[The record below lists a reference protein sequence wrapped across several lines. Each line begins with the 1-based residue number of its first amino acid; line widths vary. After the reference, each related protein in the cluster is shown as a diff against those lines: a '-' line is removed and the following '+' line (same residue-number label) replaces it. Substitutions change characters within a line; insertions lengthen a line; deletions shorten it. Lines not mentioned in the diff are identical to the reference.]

1 MGTTANRGYTYPD
14 STSNVQIWTHM
25 QGLADDVDADVE
37 DVATDADNR
46 KVLVDQLTADG
57 SGITGT
63 SLSTVLTVTLPAA
76 GTYAFDA
83 LLLAANTVSAGR
95 PGFGIGGTSTPTA
108 WRWASQTTV
117 YQQASGSQGLSASGT
132 TYPSTGTATSQN
144 DWPVSTGYS
153 AIGIKGQVT
162 VSAAG
167 TLTMRLSE
175 ALGSGTVT
183 PKNGSIVTVR
193 MVN

>member
-25 QGLADDVDADVE
+25 ATLADDVDADVE
-37 DVATDADNR
+37 TVATDADNR
-46 KVLVDQLTADG
+46 KELVDQLTADA

-63 SLSTVLTVTLPAA
+63 SLVTVLTVTLPAA
-76 GTYAFDA
+76 GTYTYDCQFNVT
-83 LLLAANTVSAGR
+83 NTVSAGV

-108 WRWASQTTV
+108 WRWASQTV
-117 YQQASGSQGLSASGT
+117 VFAQAAGSQGQTSSGT
-132 TYPSTGTATSQN
+132 SYPSTGTAVSQSNWPTS
-144 DWPVSTGYS
+144 SGYS
-153 AIGIKGQVT
+153 SIRVLGQVT

-167 TLTMRLSE
+167 TLTMRLS
-175 ALGSGTVT
+175 ATGAGTVG

-193 MVN
+193 MAN